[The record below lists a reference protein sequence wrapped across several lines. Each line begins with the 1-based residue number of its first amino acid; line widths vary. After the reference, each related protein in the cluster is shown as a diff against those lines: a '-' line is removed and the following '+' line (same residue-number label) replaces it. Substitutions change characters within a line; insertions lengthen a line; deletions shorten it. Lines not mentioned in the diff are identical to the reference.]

1 MSQEVCDSTSKTIPL
16 KTIYVSG
23 FIRSLLY
30 PNGCGGEK
38 TEPPPSMRMP
48 EALAKGYV
56 PEIDAQKSVGK
67 KFPN

>member
-1 MSQEVCDSTSKTIPL
+1 MSKWAIRVHNRRTALGNREIRQRKGDPGE
-16 KTIYVSG
+16 TIYN
-23 FIRSLLY
+23 L
-30 PNGCGGEK
+30 
-38 TEPPPSMRMP
+38 P